1 MTITGKT
8 KLLGLIGDPVSHSL
22 SPILH
27 NHWFEKYGIDAVYVP
42 LPIKA
47 EDVESSLPALVNAG
61 FIGFNVT
68 VPHKQACANFPFVNT
83 DDFATRLK
91 AVNTIK
97 VEKSGD
103 LTGYNTD
110 GYGFLLGLD
119 EKREASFT
127 DGIMVLIGAGGA
139 ASPIALIMQSFNPKE
154 IRLLNRTRSKAE
166 SLKAMLSLNATI
178 FDWRDKQAAL
188 NSATLI
194 VNTTT
199 LGMDGHSPLVLPLH
213 VASPKAIVYDIIYNP
228 YKTALLE
235 QAENQGL
242 QTING
247 LRMIIYQA
255 QEAFEHW
262 FGILP
267 EVTSETIA
275 LLEEHIPR

>member
-27 NHWFEKYGIDAVYVP
+27 NHWFEKYDIDAVYVP

-68 VPHKQACANFPFVNT
+68 VPHKQACARMPFINT

-127 DGIMVLIGAGGA
+127 DGIIVLIGAGGA
-139 ASPIALIMQSFNPKE
+139 SFPIALIMQSFNPRE
-154 IRLLNRTRSKAE
+154 IRLLNRTCAKAE
-166 SLKAMLSLNATI
+166 ILDKTLNLNAKI
-178 FDWRDKQAAL
+178 FDWRDKEAAL
-188 NSATLI
+188 NGATLI

-228 YKTALLE
+228 SKTALLE
-235 QAENQGL
+235 QAEEYGL

-247 LRMIIYQA
+247 LRMLIYQA

-267 EVTSETIA
+267 EVTAETIA
-275 LLEEHIPR
+275 LLEGYIPR